1 MSEVPRPSPTAP
13 REDRLG
19 APETVV
25 GVPPS
30 TFLAIEDAALM
41 AALVRGER
49 QALSELYDR
58 HASVLLALSVRLVG
72 IQAQAEELVH
82 DVFIEAW
89 HHARDFDATRGSVR
103 AWLLTRTR
111 SRALDRRAAQSR
123 QTQLARR
130 AHAEAAAVAAPTQ
143 PASVDARRVHRG
155 LGQLASE
162 LVAVIELAYFD
173 GLSATEIAGTLQ
185 IPVGTVK
192 SRLARALVELREG
205 LGVAPKGKP

>member
-1 MSEVPRPSPTAP
+1 M
-13 REDRLG
+13 
-19 APETVV
+19 
-25 GVPPS
+25 
-30 TFLAIEDAALM
+30 EDADLI

-58 HASVLLALSVRLVG
+58 HASVLLALAVRLVG
-72 IQAQAEELVH
+72 IPAQAEELVH

-89 HHARDFDATRGSVR
+89 HHARDFDVTRGSVR

-123 QTQLARR
+123 QTKLAYQ
-130 AHAEAAAVAAPTQ
+130 AHAEAAVVAAPMQ
-143 PASVDARRVHRG
+143 AASVDAERVHRG

-162 LVAVIELAYFD
+162 LVTVVELAYFD

-192 SRLARALVELREG
+192 SRLARALQALREG
-205 LGVAPKGKP
+205 LGVGAKGKP

>member
-1 MSEVPRPSPTAP
+1 MPEAP
-13 REDRLG
+13 RSTPV
-19 APETVV
+19 AP
-25 GVPPS
+25 GDA
-30 TFLAIEDAALM
+30 LASAVSAVERAPLSFSAMEDADLM
-41 AALVRGER
+41 AALVGGER

-58 HASVLLALSVRLVG
+58 HANVLLSLSVRLVG

-123 QTQLARR
+123 QTQLAQR
-130 AHAEAAAVAAPTQ
+130 AHVETTAVAAATQ
-143 PASVDARRVHRG
+143 TAAVDAGRVRRG
-155 LGQLASE
+155 LGQLASD
-162 LVAVIELAYFD
+162 LVAVVELAYFD
-173 GLSATEIAGTLQ
+173 GLSATEIAGILQ

-192 SRLARALVELREG
+192 SRLARALAELRED
-205 LGVAPKGKP
+205 LGISVKGNP

>member
-1 MSEVPRPSPTAP
+1 MSEVPRPTPTAL
-13 REDRLG
+13 REASG
-19 APETVV
+19 PEASSPAPPT
-25 GVPPS
+25 PM
-30 TFLAIEDAALM
+30 TAMDDADLM

-58 HASVLLALSVRLVG
+58 HAGVLLALSVRLVG
-72 IQAQAEELVH
+72 IPAQAEELVH

-89 HHARDFDATRGSVR
+89 HHARDFDPTRGSVR

-123 QTQLARR
+123 QTKLAHR
-130 AHAEAAAVAAPTQ
+130 AHAEAVVVSAPTQ
-143 PASVDARRVHRG
+143 TASVDAERVHRG

-162 LVAVIELAYFD
+162 LVAVVELAYFD

-192 SRLARALVELREG
+192 SRLARALQALRDG
-205 LGVAPKGKP
+205 MGVGPKGSP

>member
-1 MSEVPRPSPTAP
+1 MSEVPRPTPTAP

-25 GVPPS
+25 GVPPPS
-30 TFLAIEDAALM
+30 FLAMEDAELM

-123 QTQLARR
+123 QTQLAYR
-130 AHAEAAAVAAPTQ
+130 ASAEAAAVAAPTQ

-192 SRLARALVELREG
+192 SRLARALVELREC
-205 LGVAPKGKP
+205 LGVGTKGKP